1 MAKIALSPAGASAA
15 ARFCTTEKYDTPFSA
30 TEPVSVIL
38 CDAEVCTPL
47 TVFPAA
53 RLGAFLRAMLD
64 PEGGVL
70 DAVDESVVRRIERRV
85 EEATRA

>member
-1 MAKIALSPAGASAA
+1 MTGLDASGDAICGICGGPGTRTEITAGG
-15 ARFCTTEKYDTPFSA
+15 DGLTP
-30 TEPVSVIL
+30 VIL
-38 CDAEVCTPL
+38 CDADVCTPL
-47 TVFPAA
+47 IVFPAA